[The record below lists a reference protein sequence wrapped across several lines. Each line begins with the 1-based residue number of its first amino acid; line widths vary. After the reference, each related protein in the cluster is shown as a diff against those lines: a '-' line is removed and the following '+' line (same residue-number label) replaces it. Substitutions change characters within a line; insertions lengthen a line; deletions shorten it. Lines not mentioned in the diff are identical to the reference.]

1 MVDFND
7 IFRFDELRI
16 DEINPSIPR
25 VVKSN
30 EITVSDLDDI
40 ILLYFPNGNIYLNGV
55 LWGNTVTVFNNQ
67 TIQLE
72 VDHNLLDSEIDYE
85 VIILERTEGF
95 TFEESESVTWKV
107 SINDIRNFPA
117 LKTISSSDDE
127 NVREEEI
134 GTVNDAESSIDSSAT
149 PPIIISVEPNDSSF
163 AVVVSSDSPPP
174 ETASPSSTEQLSS
187 SIAGLISSGVDD
199 IIGSTTSIIS
209 TTGGLT
215 VDEQRTLVEL
225 LEKYDIT
232 FPDSQSDAESVRL
245 FVSQFKEK
253 IDSLAKETIESLLQD
268 EELTKNIIQE
278 KENQLQKIVDI
289 STEKVK
295 ETLLGRF
302 IDEESLATVESQRDI
317 GSDDDSP
324 EIETRTSDII
334 KDTIENTVRETRENI
349 ESLNTI
355 ASVIGEDSIL
365 DPIDVTDNV
374 YQESSEINQLSSQSI
389 VQINELIS
397 DNPRETIANLLE
409 KEENLQKISSEI
421 QDRQQEN
428 ENIINELAEI
438 VDENIKAFVED
449 GVFVGTIEQSK
460 VSIKDSLEDVNLVS
474 SELKEIL
481 DLDEQVIDFVLND
494 QVLSNVVS
502 STTES
507 DLSDLKETK
516 TSDSD
521 DTLEL
526 KEPLLSDEVDSIETS
541 DTDINIL
548 QDDPELSDT
557 SVSNVE
563 ESEDLLSVDQSDD
576 LFTIEQKVIE
586 NVSEIVKTDI
596 QELFSSENTEIES
609 LLESVAAQVIE
620 DTLVKTLLS
629 TEEELLESSLER
641 ILGESGESFDF
652 NQLERDEITSVD
664 DIFAKVI
671 VERLETDD
679 SLEYNVTETTLLDF
693 VTNNNIESFI
703 EDYLE
708 NLQTISEDIIKDQV
722 LAKAFFQD
730 VRESLLNIDANINVD
745 SVVDDIITYNL
756 QEEQPLIADFINFVS
771 NEDVVITDRL
781 AREFET
787 SIVVDVP
794 TDAGSDETSDS
805 ITASDQVL
813 DDTTSS
819 TTSESL
825 VDDVSQETNQ
835 GSDVVDDSSISS
847 NLGTDTVGDDV
858 SFTESGSDT
867 IDDSVQTVETGTDNI
882 LEANQESSVAD
893 SIIEDSTSIG
903 VDVEETLGEV
913 SEEILV
919 AEQEPPILS
928 DSPDI
933 SETQPDELTDS
944 SGVSLE
950 PPSDLSISNDEDS
963 SSADNLGLDSSATEV
978 EINELAES
986 PDIVESEA
994 SDININQEI
1003 SEETPVDSGD
1013 SADVGEETPTDTGDS
1028 ADVGEETP
1036 TDTGDSA
1043 DVGEETPTDAG
1054 DSADVGEET
1063 PSDAG
1068 DSADVGEETPID
1080 SGDSADV
1087 GETPTTAIPPSSGEA
1102 PTPLEVVDPGIGQD
1116 EVNSDFVSKGVI
1128 RLRNGV
1134 ITYYK
1139 LAPVRLLAQSGIAGP
1154 FVDRLGRN
1162 RNIKL

>member
-428 ENIINELAEI
+428 ENIINEL
-438 VDENIKAFVED
+438 
-449 GVFVGTIEQSK
+449 
-460 VSIKDSLEDVNLVS
+460 
-474 SELKEIL
+474 
-481 DLDEQVIDFVLND
+481 
-494 QVLSNVVS
+494 
-502 STTES
+502 
-507 DLSDLKETK
+507 
-516 TSDSD
+516 
-521 DTLEL
+521 
-526 KEPLLSDEVDSIETS
+526 
-541 DTDINIL
+541 
-548 QDDPELSDT
+548 
-557 SVSNVE
+557 
-563 ESEDLLSVDQSDD
+563 
-576 LFTIEQKVIE
+576 QK
-586 NVSEIVKTDI
+586 
-596 QELFSSENTEIES
+596 L
-609 LLESVAAQVIE
+609 
-620 DTLVKTLLS
+620 
-629 TEEELLESSLER
+629 
-641 ILGESGESFDF
+641 
-652 NQLERDEITSVD
+652 
-664 DIFAKVI
+664 
-671 VERLETDD
+671 
-679 SLEYNVTETTLLDF
+679 
-693 VTNNNIESFI
+693 
-703 EDYLE
+703 
-708 NLQTISEDIIKDQV
+708 
-722 LAKAFFQD
+722 
-730 VRESLLNIDANINVD
+730 
-745 SVVDDIITYNL
+745 
-756 QEEQPLIADFINFVS
+756 
-771 NEDVVITDRL
+771 
-781 AREFET
+781 
-787 SIVVDVP
+787 
-794 TDAGSDETSDS
+794 
-805 ITASDQVL
+805 
-813 DDTTSS
+813 
-819 TTSESL
+819 
-825 VDDVSQETNQ
+825 
-835 GSDVVDDSSISS
+835 
-847 NLGTDTVGDDV
+847 
-858 SFTESGSDT
+858 
-867 IDDSVQTVETGTDNI
+867 
-882 LEANQESSVAD
+882 
-893 SIIEDSTSIG
+893 
-903 VDVEETLGEV
+903 
-913 SEEILV
+913 
-919 AEQEPPILS
+919 
-928 DSPDI
+928 
-933 SETQPDELTDS
+933 
-944 SGVSLE
+944 
-950 PPSDLSISNDEDS
+950 
-963 SSADNLGLDSSATEV
+963 
-978 EINELAES
+978 
-986 PDIVESEA
+986 
-994 SDININQEI
+994 
-1003 SEETPVDSGD
+1003 
-1013 SADVGEETPTDTGDS
+1013 
-1028 ADVGEETP
+1028 
-1036 TDTGDSA
+1036 
-1043 DVGEETPTDAG
+1043 
-1054 DSADVGEET
+1054 
-1063 PSDAG
+1063 
-1068 DSADVGEETPID
+1068 
-1080 SGDSADV
+1080 
-1087 GETPTTAIPPSSGEA
+1087 
-1102 PTPLEVVDPGIGQD
+1102 
-1116 EVNSDFVSKGVI
+1116 
-1128 RLRNGV
+1128 
-1134 ITYYK
+1134 
-1139 LAPVRLLAQSGIAGP
+1139 
-1154 FVDRLGRN
+1154 
-1162 RNIKL
+1162 